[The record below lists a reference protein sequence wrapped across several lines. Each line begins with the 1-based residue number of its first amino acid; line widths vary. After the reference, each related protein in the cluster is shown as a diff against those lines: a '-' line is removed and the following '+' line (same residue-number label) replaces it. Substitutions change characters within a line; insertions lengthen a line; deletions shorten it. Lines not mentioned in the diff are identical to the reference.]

1 MEILKGKTKCVVIF
15 RNKVNRPNTDYNA
28 EEKDSEKRSLSKFL
42 KDIETEKKSESKDYA
57 KSAMEIGT
65 RTSRN
70 K

>member
-15 RNKVNRPNTDYNA
+15 RNKVYRPNTDFIA
-28 EEKDSEKRSLSKFL
+28 EVNDSEKRSLSKFL
-42 KDIETEKKSESKDYA
+42 KDIETEKKTESKDYA

-65 RTSRN
+65 RTSRS